1 MTPHPAKPAHWDFLI
16 EDIEFYL
23 ETMEL
28 RRERHRLRLEP
39 RMFDL
44 LRYLLN
50 HRDRVVKKEEL
61 FRAVWDGTAVC
72 DGALTQ
78 CVSVLRKALG
88 DTGRA
93 QRFLRTY
100 PRVGY
105 RFVGRVESR
114 VSESDSVSSERFPA
128 TQLTTGAEL

>member
-1 MTPHPAKPAHWDFLI
+1 
-16 EDIEFYL
+16 
-23 ETMEL
+23 MEL
-28 RRERHRLRLEP
+28 RRACSRLRLEP

-44 LRYLLN
+44 LRYLLD

-61 FRAVWDGTAVC
+61 FEVVWDGTAVC

-88 DTGRA
+88 DTGRT
-93 QRFLRTY
+93 QRMLRTY

-105 RFVGRVESR
+105 RFVGRVEPR
-114 VSESDSVSSERFPA
+114 
-128 TQLTTGAEL
+128 GAGVECDGTAQAS